1 MGSVVSGE
9 NLARVDEV
17 ASHRPTP
24 VRRLRP
30 SDRRAEI
37 IAAARQVFLA
47 TGYSG
52 VGLAEVAS
60 TGAVSR
66 GSIYRYFPNGRSDLF
81 VAVTEDLLGELHGR
95 LRYAASVPF
104 SPAKRIEHLIAA
116 LFAFFQEEPNAYRL
130 LFRDVWAAS
139 DPMVE
144 ASAAAT
150 KALLTAEIASV
161 IADAGI
167 DADELTAISTGIF
180 GFTMA
185 NIELS
190 LAGEIEPEK
199 AWAISCRDAIA
210 HLDR

>member
-1 MGSVVSGE
+1 MTGE
-9 NLARVDEV
+9 NQAQARQDTIT
-17 ASHRPTP
+17 APIP
-24 VRRLRP
+24 ARRLRP

-37 IAAARQVFLA
+37 VAAARQVFLA

-81 VAVTEDLLGELHGR
+81 VAVADDLLGELHGR

-116 LFAFFQEEPNAYRL
+116 LFAFFQEEPNAHRL

-139 DPMVE
+139 DPVVE

-150 KALLTAEIASV
+150 KALLTAEIAQV
-161 IADAGI
+161 VADAGI
-167 DADELTAISTGIF
+167 AADELLAISAGIF

-185 NIELS
+185 NVELS
-190 LAGEIEPEK
+190 LAGEIDPET
-199 AWAISCRDAIA
+199 AWSISCRGAIA
-210 HLDR
+210 HLSS